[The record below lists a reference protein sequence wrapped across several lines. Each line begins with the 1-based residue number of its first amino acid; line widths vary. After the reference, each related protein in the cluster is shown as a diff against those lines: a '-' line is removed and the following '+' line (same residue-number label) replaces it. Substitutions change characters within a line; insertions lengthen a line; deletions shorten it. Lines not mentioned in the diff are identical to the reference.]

1 MCLAVP
7 GKITELYV
15 ADTMKMAKVSFEGVM
30 RDVCVE
36 AIENARVGSYV
47 IVHAG
52 FALNTLDEEEAQETL
67 RMLREMQM
75 LDPEAN
81 SGGQ

>member
-7 GKITELYV
+7 GKITELFV
-15 ADTMKMAKVSFEGVM
+15 ADNMHMAKVSFEGVM

-36 AIENARVGSYV
+36 AIENAQVGSYV

-75 LDPEAN
+75 LDSEAN
-81 SGGQ
+81 SDSQ